1 MRLCRTNQHTGLH
14 SESEHFSIPLGTRDG
29 GITPSRSADII
40 PAGSLAK
47 PFTAVG
53 VMQLVERG
61 LVELDDPIPPH
72 IDTFLHAINGTTL
85 EELWGPTVNNVTI
98 RMLLNMR
105 SCLADYNNS
114 QILAYTLDYPD
125 WDLSPLD
132 YLAFTRSRKSEFE
145 CMPGTH
151 SHYSSTNFMLLG
163 LVWAQHTQ
171 GCTSWDKLDQSSVVP
186 AGLSDDIIFFERG
199 RCAKYPNVVHYYDHT
214 GTNHTTGL
222 PTFTDMFQRRYAPSA
237 LPFSP

>member
-105 SCLADYNNS
+105 SCLAATNVARSTARLGVCSCGGEFLISANARKNGRFTKDFAVFVVFRNTE
-114 QILAYTLDYPD
+114 TL
-125 WDLSPLD
+125 
-132 YLAFTRSRKSEFE
+132 RR
-145 CMPGTH
+145 
-151 SHYSSTNFMLLG
+151 FMN
-163 LVWAQHTQ
+163 
-171 GCTSWDKLDQSSVVP
+171 
-186 AGLSDDIIFFERG
+186 IYF
-199 RCAKYPNVVHYYDHT
+199 
-214 GTNHTTGL
+214 
-222 PTFTDMFQRRYAPSA
+222 
-237 LPFSP
+237 